1 MGIKTTT
8 LIAALFVSLISTIS
22 QAQEFSADVVYL
34 DTRNLN
40 GPGNESANAAHP
52 SSKLYVSKDKIRLET
67 NGLTG
72 TILLADISEHS
83 AVALQP
89 KKKAYARLSSAPS
102 QYFRVESA
110 DDACAQWQSVAE
122 QKIVCE
128 KVGPEVI
135 DGREAVKYQNKGTLE
150 AATTAVWVDKALK
163 FVIKWQAAGSGAKL
177 RNIKEGQQAADLFTV
192 PSDYKIPPPQ
202 KAISKGFSKK

>member
-1 MGIKTTT
+1 VEIKSTT

-34 DTRNLN
+34 DTKNLN
-40 GPGNESANAAHP
+40 PPADGSATAHP

-72 TILLADISEHS
+72 TILLADIGEHT

-89 KKKAYARLSSAPS
+89 KKKAYQPLASAPS

-110 DDACAQWQSVAE
+110 DDACPKWQSVAE

-128 KVGPEVI
+128 KVGPEVVN
-135 DGREAVKYQNKGTLE
+135 GREAVKYKNKGTSE
-150 AATTAVWVDKALK
+150 AATTAVWVDKTLK
-163 FVIKWQAAGSGAKL
+163 FVIKWQAAGSGAEL

-192 PSDYKIPPPQ
+192 PSDYKIPAPQ
-202 KAISKGFSKK
+202 KAAAKGFSKK

>member
-1 MGIKTTT
+1 MGVKATI

-34 DTRNLN
+34 DSKSLN
-40 GPGNESANAAHP
+40 APADESASAHP

-72 TILLADISEHS
+72 TILLADLREHT

-89 KKKAYARLSSAPS
+89 KKKAYQPLASAPS
-102 QYFRVESA
+102 QYFQVDSA
-110 DDACAQWQSVAE
+110 DDACAKWQSVAQ
-122 QKIVCE
+122 QKIACE
-128 KVGPEVI
+128 KVGRAVV
-135 DGREAVKYQNKGTLE
+135 DGREAIKYHNNGTSA
-150 AATTAVWVDKALK
+150 AATTAIWVDKALK
-163 FVIKWQAAGSGAKL
+163 FVIKWQAAGSGAEL

-192 PSDYKIPPPQ
+192 PSDYKIPAAQ
-202 KAISKGFSKK
+202 KAASKGFSKK